1 MLTWI
6 GKYIRHF
13 GSLNNPEVDEASS
26 MLNQMASM
34 GLSVSSL
41 LVIASYWLDL
51 SIHYVISTALIGSGL
66 VVVLVLNWK
75 KRFYSSKA
83 FTVFIFPLFISGS
96 MICLGGNFSEHSIFT
111 VIFFLI
117 FIFYEEKPKT
127 KLFALSFL
135 GFHVVGVTIYL
146 YIFPPIFGIH
156 DIPYDN
162 FFVFAICVIWL
173 IMVLGYHLRRI
184 LEEKAKQEEL
194 IEILRLKNADLNQT
208 TEALEQF
215 TYIASHDL
223 KSPVQTILSFSQLM
237 ERDLSRKSY
246 DALYIKIDFI
256 KTAAE
261 QARRLITDILEFSRI
276 HEGEEE
282 EKEMEIVDF
291 GELVDRVQLNLTDLM
306 QEKNARIKTENLSY
320 YPCRESEMAIVF
332 QNLIENGIKYNESLY
347 PTISIK
353 SKFEDGYNVIEFTD
367 NGIGIEDTYFDKIF
381 EFFKRLHTQDAYE
394 GTGLGL
400 GLCKK
405 IVEGMGG
412 RIEVESTLGEG
423 STFRVF
429 LPLEATLA

>member
-1 MLTWI
+1 MLSWI
-6 GKYIRHF
+6 WNYTRDF
-13 GSLNNPEVDEASS
+13 GALKNPEADEASS
-26 MLNQMASM
+26 MLNRMTTM
-34 GLSVSSL
+34 GLSVSSI
-41 LVIASYWLDL
+41 LVLASYWLDL
-51 SIHYVISTALIGSGL
+51 SIHYLISTALIGGAL
-66 VVVLVLNWK
+66 IAIVILNQS
-75 KRFYSSKA
+75 KRYNSAKA
-83 FTVFIFPLFISGS
+83 FTVFIFPLFISCS

-117 FIFYEEKPKT
+117 FIFYEAKPKL
-127 KLFALSFL
+127 KLAALLFL
-135 GFHVVGVTIYL
+135 GFHVLGVTIYL
-146 YIFPPIFGIH
+146 YISPPIFGIH

-173 IMVLGYHLRRI
+173 IMVLGYHLNRI
-184 LEEKAKQEEL
+184 IEEKEKQTEL
-194 IEILRLKNADLNQT
+194 IEILRQKNEDLKQT

-276 HEGEEE
+276 QEGEGG
-282 EKEMEIVDF
+282 EKEMEIVDL
-291 GELVDRVQLNLTDLM
+291 GELVERVQLNLTDLM
-306 QEKNARIKTENLSY
+306 QDKNARIKTENLSY

-367 NGIGIEDTYFDKIF
+367 NGIGIEDTYFGKIF